1 MTQKSGVPLFVRWK
15 LVSSIILL
23 TLSTGLGVYF
33 YGPNAEQSATTDWVT
48 ARVSR
53 GAIEETTT
61 ALGMLQPLNTV
72 DVGTQVS
79 GQLRKIHVALGDAV
93 QEGDLLAEID
103 ATLLAARVESDRA
116 QLEGLQAQ
124 WDEKTAQYTLAK
136 AQYTRQRQL
145 LTAKTTS
152 RESFQ
157 SAETAHKVALAQLNQ
172 LKAQMRQV
180 QSTLRG
186 DEANL
191 GYTRI
196 FAPMAGTVVAMPAR
210 QGQTLNANQQAPILL
225 RIADLNT
232 MTVWT
237 QVSEADI
244 GRLKPGMEAYFTTL
258 GQPNQRHYG
267 HLRQILPTPEIINNV
282 ILYDALFDVENSN
295 GTLGIQ
301 MSAQVSFVHAFVKE
315 ALSIPVTALAMADKN
330 KNSHPSKKYPQ
341 KNDNTNAT
349 VLVVHNDQVES
360 RRITV
365 GIKTR
370 LQVQVISG
378 LEEGE
383 EVVIALRKPNAA
395 PPSSRSPL
403 SGGGR
408 PSGGFRPHP

>member
-1 MTQKSGVPLFVRWK
+1 MTTKVAR
-15 LVSSIILL
+15 
-23 TLSTGLGVYF
+23 GL
-33 YGPNAEQSATTDWVT
+33 
-48 ARVSR
+48 
-53 GAIEETTT
+53 IEETTT
-61 ALGMLQPLNTV
+61 ALGIVQPLNTV

-103 ATLLAARVESDRA
+103 ATLLTARVESDRA

-124 WDEKTAQYTLAK
+124 WEEKIAQYTLAK
-136 AQYTRQRQL
+136 TQYTRQRRL

-152 RESFQ
+152 QESFQ
-157 SAETAHKVALAQLNQ
+157 SAETTHKVALAQLNQ
-172 LKAQMRQV
+172 LKAQIRQA

-196 FAPMAGTVVAMPAR
+196 FAPITGTVVAMPAR

-225 RIADLNT
+225 RIADLHT

-244 GRLKPGMEAYFTTL
+244 GRLKPGMDAYFTTL
-258 GQPNQRHYG
+258 GQPDQRHYG
-267 HLRQILPTPEIINNV
+267 RLRQILPTPEIINNV
-282 ILYDALFDVENSN
+282 VLYNALFDVENAN

-301 MSAQVSFVHAFVKE
+301 MSAQVSFIHASVQD
-315 ALSIPVTALAMADKN
+315 ALFIPVTALAMADKYPN
-330 KNSHPSKKYPQ
+330 NRQSKQYPP
-341 KNDNTNAT
+341 KNDNAHAT
-349 VLVVHNDQVES
+349 VLVVQDQRVES
-360 RRITV
+360 RHIRI

-378 LEEGE
+378 LKVGE
-383 EVVIALRKPNAA
+383 AVITAIRKSDTAA
-395 PPSSRSPL
+395 PTSRSPL
-403 SGGGR
+403 SGSR
-408 PSGGFRPHP
+408 PSGNSRPHP

>member
-1 MTQKSGVPLFVRWK
+1 MHWK
-15 LVSSIILL
+15 LVFGIILL
-23 TLSTGLGVYF
+23 ILSTGLGIHF
-33 YGPNAEQSATTDWVT
+33 YGPNAEQSATDWVT
-48 ARVSR
+48 VKVAR
-53 GAIEETTT
+53 GMIEETTT
-61 ALGMLQPLNTV
+61 ALGIVQPLNTV

-136 AQYTRQRQL
+136 TQYTRQRQL

-152 RESFQ
+152 QESFQ

-172 LKAQMRQV
+172 LKAQIRQA

-196 FAPMAGTVVAMPAR
+196 FAPMTGTVVAMPAR

-225 RIADLNT
+225 RIADLRT

-244 GRLKPGMEAYFTTL
+244 GRLKPGMDAYFTTL
-258 GQPNQRHYG
+258 GQPDQRHYG
-267 HLRQILPTPEIINNV
+267 RLRQILPTPEIINNV
-282 ILYDALFDVENSN
+282 VLYNALFDVENAN

-301 MSAQVSFVHAFVKE
+301 MSAQVSFVHASVQD
-315 ALSIPVTALAMADKN
+315 ALFIPVTALAMADKYPN
-330 KNSHPSKKYPQ
+330 HRQSKKYPQ

-349 VLVVHNDQVES
+349 VLVVHDQRVES
-360 RRITV
+360 RHIMI

-378 LEEGE
+378 LKVGE
-383 EVVIALRKPNAA
+383 TVITAIRKSDTAA
-395 PPSSRSPL
+395 PTSRSFL
-403 SGGGR
+403 SSSR
-408 PSGGFRPHP
+408 PSGGTRPRP